1 MRTSL
6 KHQVCFNTCRGY
18 IVASKCFQVLR
29 LVVSKLCAHS
39 LITELS
45 SRGKNTFYFT
55 SIERCSVVI
64 IVIACSQG
72 FRGLEF
78 KTKQIILWNV
88 VKDQEVR

>member
-1 MRTSL
+1 MSWIYCGFQMFPSL
-6 KHQVCFNTCRGY
+6 TTCRIQ
-18 IVASKCFQVLR
+18 IVRSQPNHIIVFPWKD
-29 LVVSKLCAHS
+29 
-39 LITELS
+39 
-45 SRGKNTFYFT
+45 TFYFT

-88 VKDQEVR
+88 VKDQEVIK